1 MAISTG
7 AVSIFNKGE
16 GITIKPVSSGGYI
29 NSEISDLLNDI
40 AEIGKPID
48 QWCLWLDDV
57 KLDKP
62 MTTATFAKLRKTHN
76 FHLEQVRRNR
86 PGGGKYPTAVLRIVN
101 KKTPVKETVKTAARL
116 GR

>member
-1 MAISTG
+1 MAIYEG
-7 AVSIFNKGE
+7 AVSIFDKGE

-29 NSEISDLLNDI
+29 NAETPALLNDI

-62 MTTATFAKLRKTHN
+62 MTMATFAKLQKTHN
-76 FHLEQVRRNR
+76 FSLVLVRRNK
-86 PGGGKYPTAVLRIVN
+86 PGGGGKYPTAVLRILN
-101 KKTPVKETVKTAARL
+101 KKTPPKKATTTSRL

>member
-1 MAISTG
+1 MAIYEG

-16 GITIKPVSSGGYI
+16 GVTIKPVSSGGY
-29 NSEISDLLNDI
+29 NNAEMSVLLNDI

-48 QWCLWLDDV
+48 QWCLWLDAV

-62 MTTATFAKLRKTHN
+62 MTMATFAKLRKTHN
-76 FHLEQVRRNR
+76 FHLETVRRNR
-86 PGGGKYPTAVLRIVN
+86 PGGGKYPTAVLRIVD
-101 KKTPVKETVKTAARL
+101 KKAVPAQTTKTTARL